1 MPWVKNPPAWL
12 LVVRW
17 GFDMLCV
24 ISRGNWNNGS
34 HAGGRF
40 RHLNNARSNAN
51 NNVGFADSM
60 PNTPHAACADRQRGS
75 PCRGLRRNVWP
86 CRPLVAVAARVG
98 WLAKIGAGHP
108 LKGGAA

>member
-24 ISRGNWNNGS
+24 ISRGNWSNGS
-34 HAGGRF
+34 DAGSRL
-40 RHLNNARSNAN
+40 RNLNPSRSNAN

-75 PCRGLRRNVWP
+75 PCRGLRRNVSP
-86 CRPLVAVAARVG
+86 RGPLVAAAARVG
-98 WLAKIGAGHP
+98 WRAKIGPGH
-108 LKGGAA
+108 LFAGGAQ